1 MGIQHV
7 ICAVLGLKPPATAI
21 LVTPARVCLQVGLHC
36 KRVVHPQCVR
46 LGKQSIPFPVVIPG
60 NSVLVACV
68 CEHLLQVVIMDVCIL
83 AYVHAYIHTYI
94 HRYIHKYIHTYT
106 HTYTPTCFYT
116 YTCTLA
122 HAAAIEASFASVLT
136 TSWSTRTCWLHSLY
150 PTRDNDKQ
158 KHPIHSVDVEDKR
171 SSR

>member
-94 HRYIHKYIHTYT
+94 VTYINTYIHTHIHT
-106 HTYTPTCFYT
+106 HLHA
-116 YTCTLA
+116 CTLA